1 MLYKKIMCNY
11 NIEFYILVLMI
22 YGNFVYFVLKVVLVK
37 INNQYNNKK

>member
-1 MLYKKIMCNY
+1 MLYKKIMWNY

-37 INNQYNNKK
+37 INNQYNNEK